1 MRVLLPLWPSR
12 SPLFTCQSFMTKER
26 KPIGEGRLSWESE
39 EQGSVWKTRE
49 KGSAAEAQ
57 DSWQGPE
64 GGRERGSETVARRVA
79 FRFS

>member
-1 MRVLLPLWPSR
+1 M
-12 SPLFTCQSFMTKER
+12 
-26 KPIGEGRLSWESE
+26 SWESE

-64 GGRERGSETVARRVA
+64 GGRERGSETVSRRVA